1 MLRTLKNAFS
11 FLLFAGLLLVL
22 VGIARPAFADPVAKN
37 NPQYAE
43 ITQALTDLQQLQS
56 DPDADLES
64 AGYTA
69 ASLSQKLSD
78 LRFQKYIQ
86 ETSEDL
92 GICSNATAA
101 TVGVYGYDPDRK
113 NATPQ
118 IAYLGA
124 GQTTDDDWACS
135 GVFLPSDA
143 TVTGLDLG
151 GEGAIASIVDGTRL
165 TISENPVTGAIEFD
179 VPLYKVLKAADIT
192 APLPQ
197 LSLADVAA
205 QVANAPVD

>member
-22 VGIARPAFADPVAKN
+22 VGVARPAFADPIAQKS
-37 NPQYAE
+37 PQYAE
-43 ITQALTDLQQLQS
+43 ITQTLAELTRLQS
-56 DPDADLES
+56 TPNADLAA

-69 ASLSQKLSD
+69 AELSQKISD

-92 GICSNATAA
+92 GICSNTTAS

-113 NATPQ
+113 NAAPQ

-124 GQTTDDDWACS
+124 GQTTDDDWACT
-135 GVFLPSDA
+135 GVFLPADA
-143 TVTGLDLG
+143 VVAGLDLG
-151 GEGAIASIVDGTRL
+151 GEGAIAALVDGTRL
-165 TISENPVTGAIEFD
+165 TISENPATGAIEFD
-179 VPLYKVLKAADIT
+179 VPLYKVLKAADT
-192 APLPQ
+192 ATPLPQ
-197 LSLADVAA
+197 FSLADVAG
-205 QVANAPVD
+205 QVATAPID